1 MAACHC
7 QLWMAPQRLL
17 PRKDCYTR
25 DPKSG
30 VAVMLGHFNL
40 DDRSSTDDARF
51 SFEAIYR
58 LLVTADGALALIC
71 GDEPPFWK
79 TEDPAEWI
87 QNEGQVLRYKLP
99 RHQMTEDLWRDPFCG
114 RH

>member
-1 MAACHC
+1 MRITHRVEWQPATANYG
-7 QLWMAPQRLL
+7 W
-17 PRKDCYTR
+17 PRQDCYTR

-30 VAVMLGHFNL
+30 VAFMLGHCNL

-87 QNEGQVLRYKLP
+87 QNEGQVLR
-99 RHQMTEDLWRDPFCG
+99 
-114 RH
+114 